1 MGKKSLAIHYR
12 LLKSFPFYLFIYFGF
27 GGGGGGGWGGMDGVK
42 LRNPKI
48 GALIYSSASS
58 MCIDCPSLV
67 SFFPIK

>member
-12 LLKSFPFYLFIYFGF
+12 LLKSFPFYLFILGLV
-27 GGGGGGGWGGMDGVK
+27 GGGGMDGVK
-42 LRNPKI
+42 LRNPNI